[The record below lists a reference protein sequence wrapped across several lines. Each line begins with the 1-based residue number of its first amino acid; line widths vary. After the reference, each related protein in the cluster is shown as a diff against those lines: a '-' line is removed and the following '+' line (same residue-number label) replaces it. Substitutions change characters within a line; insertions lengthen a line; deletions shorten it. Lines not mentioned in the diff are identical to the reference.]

1 MENLNS
7 KNDFFNKNRNL
18 RDYDKE
24 PLILCDY
31 SREITFHN
39 ILNSIFFLISL
50 IIFMAILGIKNYADF
65 NDIMEKI
72 FIWLTIFIVLL
83 LIDYL
88 IIFLSKERRVSL
100 SNTKATYYNADLKI
114 YKIYSLLGNKEFSS
128 FLYAINRI
136 KNVFIYPFLIFSIT
150 GFLFTF
156 DSDFIIGLLVCIFVV
171 FSATMY
177 DVLFRM
183 LVYKKSNKNLT
194 NFWEYSQKFVID
206 IGWIDGGRIVTA
218 GATICFFNQ
227 KDHDLLKE
235 YFFTIFHLNLD
246 KDIKKLERIKIF

>member
-24 PLILCDY
+24 PLILRDY

-72 FIWLTIFIVLL
+72 LIWLTIFIVLL
-83 LIDYL
+83 LIDYS

-136 KNVFIYPFLIFSIT
+136 KNVFVYPFLIFSIT

-183 LVYKKSNKNLT
+183 LVYKKSNKNLA
-194 NFWEYSQKFVID
+194 NFLEYSQKFVID
-206 IGWIDGGRIVTA
+206 IGWKDGGRIVTP

-227 KDHDLLKE
+227 NDHDLLKE
-235 YFFTIFHLNLD
+235 YFFAIFHLNLD

>member
-24 PLILCDY
+24 PLILRDY

-72 FIWLTIFIVLL
+72 LIWLTIFIVLL

-227 KDHDLLKE
+227 NDHDLLKE

>member
-24 PLILCDY
+24 PLILRDY
-31 SREITFHN
+31 SREIAFHN

-50 IIFMAILGIKNYADF
+50 IIFMAISGIKNYADF

-72 FIWLTIFIVLL
+72 LIWLTIFIVLL
-83 LIDYL
+83 LIDYS

-183 LVYKKSNKNLT
+183 LVYKKSNKNIT

-235 YFFTIFHLNLD
+235 YFLSLFHINLD
-246 KDIKKLERIKIF
+246 TDIKGIKSIKIF

>member
-1 MENLNS
+1 MENRIF
-7 KNDFFNKNRNL
+7 KNDIFNKNKNL

-24 PLILCDY
+24 PLILRDY

-72 FIWLTIFIVLL
+72 LIWLTIFIVLL
-83 LIDYL
+83 LIDYS

-114 YKIYSLLGNKEFSS
+114 YKIYSLLGNKAFSS
-128 FLYAINRI
+128 FLYAINRM
-136 KNVFIYPFLIFSIT
+136 KNIFVYPFLIFSIT

-156 DSDFIIGLLVCIFVV
+156 DSDFIVGLFMCIFVV
-171 FSATMY
+171 FLAIMY

-183 LVYKKSNKNLT
+183 LIYKKSNKNLA

-235 YFFTIFHLNLD
+235 YFLSLFHINLD
-246 KDIKKLERIKIF
+246 TDIKDIEAIKIF